1 MTAVRRNLKS
11 KSSPNARAEELTL
24 TIEKIDDDG
33 LGLANH
39 DGKPVVVFDAL
50 PGEKVIVR
58 VTHNGRHRIIANTKR
73 VLQPSRDRIAR
84 TSCPHYRACQSC
96 ALLSWK
102 YEAQLDCKTKRVAD
116 ALAAYPSL
124 FEVALDEVWAAPDSL
139 GYRASAKLVVA
150 RKRGKGQVGMYRRGS
165 HDVVDIADCPLHH
178 PLINRVAAVVR
189 EELDRRNISAYD
201 ANHRRGLLR
210 YLLVRVSPA
219 YDKAMV
225 TFVTSERNYREV
237 THLAKWVQRKVPEV
251 ISVHQNVN
259 TSSGNVIFGRETYKV
274 LGAPDLIDQV
284 GDVRLRLGPTSFLQV
299 HHAQAARIYRLVR
312 DWCAL
317 REGESALDLYCGVG
331 GISLHLAGKA
341 HQVVGIET
349 IAEAVRHA
357 QANALMNGFSN
368 CRFVSGDVETILAD
382 DLPMMG
388 PLGAV
393 VVNPPRSGCTPPVLT
408 AIAAMQPRT
417 LVYVSC
423 HPDTLARDLAL
434 LVEQGFQVE
443 RVQPVDMFPQTPH
456 VENVARLTFVGVTE
470 PAKQNVAKQKRG
482 KSEQR

>member
-1 MTAVRRNLKS
+1 MTAERRRPKT
-11 KSSPNARAEELTL
+11 KSSPRSRAEELTL

-33 LGLANH
+33 LGLATH
-39 DGKPVVVFDAL
+39 EGKPVIVFDAL
-50 PGEKVIVR
+50 PGEKVVAR
-58 VTHNGRHRIIANTKR
+58 VAHTGRHRIIASTQR
-73 VLQPSRDRIAR
+73 VLQPSRQRIAK

-102 YEAQLDCKTKRVAD
+102 YEAQLICKFKRVVD
-116 ALAAYPSL
+116 ALALYPNLSGTDL
-124 FEVALDEVWAAPDSL
+124 NKVWAAPETL

-150 RKRGKGQVGMYRRGS
+150 RKRGKAQVGMYRRGS

-210 YLLVRVSPA
+210 YVLIRVSPT

-237 THLAKWVQRKVPEV
+237 THLAKWLQRKVPEV

-259 TSSGNVIFGRETYKV
+259 SSSGNVIFGRETFKV
-274 LGAPDLIDQV
+274 LGTPDLIDLV

-312 DWCAL
+312 EWCGLQA
-317 REGESALDLYCGVG
+317 GESVLDLYCGVG
-331 GISLHLAGKA
+331 GISLHLAAKA
-341 HQVVGIET
+341 HQVLGIET
-349 IAEAVRHA
+349 VTEAVRHA
-357 QANALMNGFSN
+357 NANAKMNGFNN
-368 CRFVSGDVETILAD
+368 CKFIAGDAETLLTD
-382 DLPMMG
+382 DLPLSG
-388 PLGAV
+388 KLGAV
-393 VVNPPRSGCTPPVLT
+393 VVNPPRSGCASQVLM

-423 HPDTLARDLAL
+423 HPDSLARDLAL
-434 LVEQGFQVE
+434 LVEQGFRIE
-443 RVQPVDMFPQTPH
+443 EVQPVDMFPQTPH
-456 VENVARLTFVGVTE
+456 VENVVRLKFIGVR
-470 PAKQNVAKQKRG
+470 K
-482 KSEQR
+482 